1 MPKHDIAAP
10 IPTEST
16 VESALPESQRVS
28 RWSLTMA
35 WWAMFSAMFWLYVA
49 SVSADAV
56 GVPNTVIGMV
66 LSIVTYGIIN
76 QVLSRYA
83 ARTGLSVESLS
94 RKMFGAVGSILA
106 PLVFAATALYFGVF
120 EGSIVAVALQDYFGG
135 DLRIWYLVC
144 VVYMIPLVIG
154 GVATWLDKINGI
166 LLPFYVVGLVAIVVG
181 ATIKQGYP
189 SGWLDSVSTTGP
201 LPGWLT
207 SFLIYMGVWVMM
219 MYTFDYARL
228 GKPRDAKFHG
238 AVTFGWVFYLFTFGA
253 NGLIGIYLLSSW
265 GIASSETGVVDA
277 VIKSLGLAGVVLIL
291 VSQTRINT
299 ANYYLASSNLQVL
312 ADRAFGR
319 DTPRKVWVVVAGVFA
334 YLFMLTDVL
343 GYLLTALAWQ
353 GVLVTAWVAIA
364 LVHIALHRRGD
375 EDAAT
380 QTKGNGAVAWF
391 LASAVGIAATT
402 QSTYPVISQLAPL
415 ITVVLAAGSYWLTRP
430 SRLRG
435 GIPEPDVDSLN
446 AHNRP
451 SLEEPRSVEN

>member
-1 MPKHDIAAP
+1 
-10 IPTEST
+10 
-16 VESALPESQRVS
+16 
-28 RWSLTMA
+28 MA

-49 SVSADAV
+49 SASADAV
-56 GVPNTVIGMV
+56 GVPDTVIGMG
-66 LSIVTYGIIN
+66 LSVVTYGIIN
-76 QVLSRYA
+76 RILSRHA
-83 ARTGLSVESLS
+83 TRTGLSVESLS

-120 EGSIVAVALQDYFGG
+120 EGSIVAVALQEYFGG
-135 DLRIWYLVC
+135 DLRTWYLVS

-166 LLPFYVVGLVAIVVG
+166 LLPFYVIGLVAVVVG

-189 SGWLDSVSTTGP
+189 SGWLDSVATTGP
-201 LPGWLT
+201 LPGWMT
-207 SFLIYMGVWVMM
+207 SYLIYMGVWVMM

-228 GKPRDAKFHG
+228 GKPSDAKFHG
-238 AVTFGWVFYLFTFGA
+238 TVTFGWVFYLFTFGV

-265 GIASSETGVVDA
+265 GIAGTETGVVKA
-277 VIKSLGLAGVVLIL
+277 VINSLGIAGVLLIL

-319 DTPRKVWVVVAGVFA
+319 TTPRAVWVLVAGVLA

-364 LVHIALHRRGD
+364 LVHIALDKSDQEQAAVSTRG
-375 EDAAT
+375 
-380 QTKGNGAVAWF
+380 GGALAWL
-391 LASAVGIAATT
+391 LASAVGIAATV
-402 QSTYPVISQLAPL
+402 QSTYPVVAQLAPL
-415 ITVVLAAGSYWLTRP
+415 ITVLLAASLYWFSRT
-430 SRLRG
+430 SRL
-435 GIPEPDVDSLN
+435 LN
-446 AHNRP
+446 QTKTTCAA
-451 SLEEPRSVEN
+451 EI

>member
-1 MPKHDIAAP
+1 
-10 IPTEST
+10 
-16 VESALPESQRVS
+16 
-28 RWSLTMA
+28 
-35 WWAMFSAMFWLYVA
+35 
-49 SVSADAV
+49 
-56 GVPNTVIGMV
+56 
-66 LSIVTYGIIN
+66 
-76 QVLSRYA
+76 
-83 ARTGLSVESLS
+83 
-94 RKMFGAVGSILA
+94 
-106 PLVFAATALYFGVF
+106 VFAATALYFGVF

-166 LLPFYVVGLVAIVVG
+166 LLPFYIVGLVAIVVG

-189 SGWLDSVSTTGP
+189 GGWLDSVSTAGP
-201 LPGWLT
+201 LPGWMT

-238 AVTFGWVFYLFTFGA
+238 TVTFGWVFYLFTFGA
-253 NGLIGIYLLSSW
+253 NGLIGIYLLSAW

-277 VIKSLGLAGVVLIL
+277 VIKSLGIAGVLLIL
-291 VSQTRINT
+291 ISQTRINT

-319 DTPRKVWVVVAGVFA
+319 ATPRTVWVLVAGVLA

-364 LVHIALHRRGD
+364 LVHIVLRKSDD
-375 EDAAT
+375 EEVAT
-380 QTKGNGAVAWF
+380 RTMGGGAVAWL
-391 LASAVGIAATT
+391 LASAVGIAATV
-402 QSTYPVISQLAPL
+402 QGAYPVVSQLAPM
-415 ITVVLAAGSYWLTRP
+415 ITVVLAAGSYWLVRT

-435 GIPEPDVDSLN
+435 GLPRSDRGSLDTRN
-446 AHNRP
+446 KPTH
-451 SLEEPRSVEN
+451 EEPQSV

>member
-1 MPKHDIAAP
+1 MPKRDIAAP
-10 IPTEST
+10 IATESAVA
-16 VESALPESQRVS
+16 VESALPESQRVP

-49 SVSADAV
+49 SASADAV

-83 ARTGLSVESLS
+83 ARSGLSVESLS
-94 RKMFGAVGSILA
+94 HKMFGAVGSILA

-201 LPGWLT
+201 LPGWMT
-207 SFLIYMGVWVMM
+207 SFLIYMGVRVMM

-238 AVTFGWVFYLFTFGA
+238 TVTFGWVFYLFTFGA

-277 VIKSLGLAGVVLIL
+277 VIKSLGIAGVLLIL

-319 DTPRKVWVVVAGVFA
+319 ATPRTVWVLVAGVLA

-364 LVHIALHRRGD
+364 LVHIALRARGD

-380 QTKGNGAVAWF
+380 RMIGGGAVAWL
-391 LASAVGIAATT
+391 LASAVGIAATV
-402 QSTYPVISQLAPL
+402 QSAYPVISQLAPI
-415 ITVVLAAGSYWLTRP
+415 ITVVLAAGAYWLLRT

-435 GIPEPDVDSLN
+435 GQPRSDRGSLDTRN
-446 AHNRP
+446 WP
-451 SLEEPRSVEN
+451 TDEEPQSV